1 MNNALTTKCL
11 HLHFLFF
18 LSIYHSRFVP
28 IPKMRDEKRN
38 TKAMRRGIENNAYA
52 KFWGVNKVHYGR
64 YAIGEFREHKAREI
78 VCKQAMVA
86 LFLLSIGR

>member
-18 LSIYHSRFVP
+18 LSIYHSRFVL

-38 TKAMRRGIENNAYA
+38 IKAMQKKPFNIT
-52 KFWGVNKVHYGR
+52 
-64 YAIGEFREHKAREI
+64 
-78 VCKQAMVA
+78 
-86 LFLLSIGR
+86 